1 MGRLEASED
10 EIIEASIKAHAHTFI
25 NSTSEKYA
33 TQVGERGA
41 HLSGG
46 QKQRIAIA
54 RALVR
59 SPRILLLDEAT
70 SALDFESERVVQ
82 TALLGGNLSNG
93 FNSNHQI
100 LNNNT
105 YNTTNSSN
113 HNNSNNLSRGREA
126 CPVTTVIVA
135 HRLSTIRQAD
145 MIVCLGECGR
155 VREKGTHDELMSQRG
170 LYYEMVQAQTKCKRE
185 RTIESA
191 NFVPD
196 DDENVTGVGNDDE
209 DEDDD
214 AVGVYGEEE
223 INVAIKL
230 MYR

>member
-25 NSTSEKYA
+25 SSTSEKYA

-100 LNNNT
+100 LNNN
-105 YNTTNSSN
+105 NTTNSSN
-113 HNNSNNLSRGREA
+113 HTNSNNLSRDKVY
-126 CPVTTVIVA
+126 PVTTVIVA

-191 NFVPD
+191 NFVLD